1 MSAARAGRV
10 RRRCAAARGWP
21 GALLLVLLLSA
32 CAAPLQS
39 TAWRQAPPDHL
50 RQPVELSAVPF
61 FPQTPFQ
68 CGPAALATLLVW
80 SGVEVVPEDLVPQVY
95 LPERQGSLQS
105 ELLAAGRRHGRV
117 PYVLARDLDALLRE
131 VAAGHPVIVLQNLGL
146 NWYPRWHYAV
156 VVGFDLA
163 RDEVVLRSGGEARHR
178 LSLAT
183 FERTWRRGGEWA
195 AVVLPPSR
203 LPATADELSYVRA
216 VSVLE
221 KLDEG
226 RTAGAAYETATRR
239 WPGSSVAWFG
249 LGNSAYAQGR
259 YAEAGQAYRRI
270 LALEPAHGPALNNLA
285 NTLLQQGE
293 LAEAERYALAALAV
307 DADQAAYADTLREIR
322 TRMARP
328 DH

>member
-1 MSAARAGRV
+1 MITASGARR
-10 RRRCAAARGWP
+10 WP

-39 TAWRQAPPDHL
+39 TAWRQTPPADL
-50 RQPVELSAVPF
+50 RQPVELSTVPF

-80 SGVEVVPEDLVPQVY
+80 SGVEVTPEDIVPQVY

-105 ELLAAGRRHGRV
+105 ELLAASRRHGRV

-131 VAAGHPVIVLQNLGL
+131 VAAGHPVMVLQNLGL
-146 NWYPRWHYAV
+146 SWYPRWHYAV
-156 VVGFDLA
+156 VVGFDMA
-163 RDEVVLRSGGEARHR
+163 RGEVVLRSGGEARHR

-183 FERTWRRGGEWA
+183 FERTWQRGGAWA

-203 LPATADELSYVRA
+203 LPATADELSYVRT

-226 RTAGAAYETATRR
+226 RTAGAAYESATRR
-239 WPGSSVAWFG
+239 WPASIAAWFG

-259 YAEAGQAYRRI
+259 YVEAALAYRRI
-270 LALEPAHGPALNNLA
+270 LALEPTHGPALNNLA

-293 LAEAERYALAALAV
+293 LIEAERYVLAALAA
-307 DADQAAYADTLREIR
+307 DANQVAYADTLREIR
-322 TRMARP
+322 ARMAARSVAQ
-328 DH
+328 